1 MLVPSSK
8 GDVGDKVSVR
18 AKGCG
23 DGDGDKDDVLVP
35 SPKRFDD
42 DRVSVIAKGCG
53 GLGGGKG
60 VGILKVED
68 DDDVVGDVGFA
79 L

>member
-35 SPKRFDD
+35 SPKRFDG

-53 GLGGGKG
+53 GLG

-68 DDDVVGDVGFA
+68 DDDVNGDVGFA

>member
-1 MLVPSSK
+1 M
-8 GDVGDKVSVR
+8 
-18 AKGCG
+18 
-23 DGDGDKDDVLVP
+23 LVP
-35 SPKRFDD
+35 SPKRFDG

>member
-8 GDVGDKVSVR
+8 GV
-18 AKGCG
+18 
-23 DGDGDKDDVLVP
+23 DG
-35 SPKRFDD
+35 
-42 DRVSVIAKGCG
+42 DRVSVRAKGCG

-60 VGILKVED
+60 VGILKVVD
-68 DDDVVGDVGFA
+68 DDDLIGDVGFD